1 MTKYIYYITMEGI
14 NSTVF
19 KSQVYELLNSELAKN
34 FNITL
39 ICFQPINIKW
49 NNKIIKDIFYFNKI
63 SKFKLILIP
72 YIGFKGKLSLIN
84 SFLALNVMTPKI
96 FFKNNIILHCRAQE
110 ATRIALLAKNINK
123 SIKIISDIRSVPY
136 EELKDRNIKRAKY
149 FKKLDEQIF
158 NNKNID
164 YYNFISNKLREY
176 YIEIYSQLKD
186 KKSSIIPCFS
196 SFTSEYN
203 SKTKEREKELN
214 ILYVGGQ
221 QFYQNIDKIPS
232 LLNKIKNKKKML
244 LCLSGERNK
253 ELENKFNELGINN
266 EFYYNLNSDELDKIY
281 KKSDIGIVIRENIP
295 LNIVASP
302 VKISEYFSKGLYVML
317 IGKVGDFYNDII
329 KDNKLGIA
337 YENIDTIESI
347 NLKEDIV
354 YEQLNYRKEYA
365 NKFSKQTCI
374 DLYRKIYNEVS
385 RNE

>member
-49 NNKIIKDIFYFNKI
+49 NNKIIKDVFYFNKI

>member
-84 SFLALNVMTPKI
+84 SFLALNVMAPKI